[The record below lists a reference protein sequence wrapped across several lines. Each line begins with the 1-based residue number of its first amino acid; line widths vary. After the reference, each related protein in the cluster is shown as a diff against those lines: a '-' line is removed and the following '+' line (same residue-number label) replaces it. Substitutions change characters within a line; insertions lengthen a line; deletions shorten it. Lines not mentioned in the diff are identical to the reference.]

1 MNKSH
6 DSVIWSSWL
15 LFVYLQQ
22 IKNMLVKLKT
32 ISKANY
38 LKGKKIHPPKL
49 PNKMSNKTS

>member
-15 LFVYLQQ
+15 LFVHLQQ

-49 PNKMSNKTS
+49 PNKTS